1 MISRNSDVSEGG
13 MKMTERRALVKET
26 MDYIDS
32 NLKATLS
39 IKRIA
44 AEVKSDPADIDR
56 PFRQVTGKTIKR
68 YIDEKCK
75 EKLDKWLM
83 EGTYKGYEIGA
94 QLGFGSD
101 QAFYRWVKRV
111 YNISFRKL
119 KSENYL
125 ASRNSR
131 GGQTPRSITR

>member
-1 MISRNSDVSEGG
+1 
-13 MKMTERRALVKET
+13 MTERRALVKET

-56 PFRQVTGKTIKR
+56 AFRQVTGKTIKR

-83 EGTYKGYEIGA
+83 AGTYKGYEIGA

-119 KSENYL
+119 KRLQS
-125 ASRNSR
+125 AD
-131 GGQTPRSITR
+131 G